1 MNSIGQALH
10 AFVISLVSR
19 VTKLLA
25 IPIPVT
31 FAGEGA
37 AKELAEAIGRQNLG
51 KVLIVTD
58 RVLVELGMVRT
69 VQDWL
74 SEAGTETAVYDGV
87 EPNPTFDQVN
97 AGVALLR
104 QESCVAV
111 LAIGGGSPMDAAK
124 VIAACG
130 TNPKDPRK
138 LAGMMKIR
146 RRPLPLFAI
155 PTTAGTGSEVTLA
168 AVVSDP
174 ETHAKQ
180 QFIDPKLVPLMAALD
195 ASMMVGMPPH
205 VTAATGADA
214 LTHAIES
221 FLSKTSN
228 ETTESYVRMAVPLIF
243 ENLPKAFTEG
253 QDRKAR
259 SAMALASFYAGVA
272 FTRTSVGY
280 VHAIAHTFG
289 ARYNTPHG
297 LANAITLP
305 HILAFS
311 ADAAEGRLAELA
323 EMIGVDSGSTEDKA
337 AAFRKAVGQ
346 LLESLEIPVH
356 LSDLTHEDIPMIAKQ
371 ALSEAWAS
379 YPVPRYMNQKQCE
392 EILRAIACG

>member
-1 MNSIGQALH
+1 
-10 AFVISLVSR
+10 
-19 VTKLLA
+19 
-25 IPIPVT
+25 
-31 FAGEGA
+31 
-37 AKELAEAIGRQNLG
+37 
-51 KVLIVTD
+51 
-58 RVLVELGMVRT
+58 
-69 VQDWL
+69 
-74 SEAGTETAVYDGV
+74 
-87 EPNPTFDQVN
+87 
-97 AGVALLR
+97 
-104 QESCVAV
+104 
-111 LAIGGGSPMDAAK
+111 
-124 VIAACG
+124 
-130 TNPKDPRK
+130 
-138 LAGMMKIR
+138 
-146 RRPLPLFAI
+146 
-155 PTTAGTGSEVTLA
+155 
-168 AVVSDP
+168 
-174 ETHAKQ
+174 
-180 QFIDPKLVPLMAALD
+180 MAALD

-289 ARYNTPHG
+289 AHYNTPHG